1 MTWHTDI
8 CQPLAV
14 GVVVGMV
21 MGGGGGMEVR

>member
-8 CQPLAV
+8 CQRLAV

-21 MGGGGGMEVR
+21 VGGGGMEVR